1 MHSERDEALY
11 RAGLRG
17 MGVLL
22 AHPAT
27 TNLEL
32 TAYPSGYPFSYSVPS
47 TFPAWHAYGTR
58 ALDMGVS
65 TSCVPEQ
72 AQRFDTRLGKDDSRG
87 PPRPRGPSRVDT
99 SMLTGPRA
107 AGAVASGELC

>member
-58 ALDMGVS
+58 GWTWAY
-65 TSCVPEQ
+65 
-72 AQRFDTRLGKDDSRG
+72 QRLAC
-87 PPRPRGPSRVDT
+87 
-99 SMLTGPRA
+99 RA
-107 AGAVASGELC
+107 SAAI